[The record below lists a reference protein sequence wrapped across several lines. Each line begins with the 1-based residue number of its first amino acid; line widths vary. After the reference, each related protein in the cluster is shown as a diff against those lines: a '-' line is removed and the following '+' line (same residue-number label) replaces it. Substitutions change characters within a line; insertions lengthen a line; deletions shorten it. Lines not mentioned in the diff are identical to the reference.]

1 MNRIGIISIG
11 DEILIGQ
18 TLNTNAAYIGEKLT
32 SLGFEVV
39 TSSVVGDKKSA
50 IFNTLDT
57 VHADSDFIFITGGL
71 GPTHDDI
78 TRDSITEYFNT
89 ELIFNESVLRR
100 IEERFQKRER
110 EMPTVNRQ
118 QAYVPRIAN
127 VIENLVGTAPGFD
140 ISHEGKV
147 YFVMPGVPSEMKS
160 MMENYILPI
169 MRKLANEKKLFY
181 RQKLIHTTGI
191 PESSLFELLGD
202 IKSWLGNCKLAFLP
216 SQYGVKMR
224 ISCSGTSASEIES
237 EIKKAEKKITDLAGG
252 FIYSCDDLLI
262 EEVIGKILAERNL
275 TIAVAES
282 CTGGIIAD
290 RLTNI
295 SGSSKYFMQGVISYS
310 NDAKIQTL
318 GVSVDSI
325 IKYGSVSEQVSIEM
339 ARGVKNISSTN
350 IGLSVTG
357 IMGPSGGTET
367 KPVGLVYIGYVDDE
381 KVKVVRHRFA
391 ENRIRNKERTSQA
404 ALELVRRM
412 LLGIEDEA

>member
-357 IMGPSGGTET
+357 IMGPSGGTKT